1 MIQAGHFI
9 CRKKKHMG
17 IPKMEV
23 APIHPFIDGFP
34 IIYNLSILQIP
45 HLSKAPYENI
55 GLKMYVYIY
64 IYCVYIY
71 TQCKM
76 GNFQ

>member
-1 MIQAGHFI
+1 
-9 CRKKKHMG
+9 MG

-64 IYCVYIY
+64 IDCVYIY